1 MLNKD
6 FPNRLYYA
14 KDNTYG
20 SATSW
25 GFENTWYIKAFPT
38 PKERDEHVKNSVNIT
53 CRAVSSRRAYEIM
66 HKERKEC
73 SYLLFVDGKRIWVQE
88 YSSYGRLIEREL
100 FEDGE

>member
-6 FPNRLYYA
+6 FPKRLYYA

-38 PKERDEHVKNSVNIT
+38 PEERDEHVENSVNIT
-53 CRAVSSRRAYEIM
+53 CRAVSTSRAYEIM
-66 HKERKEC
+66 GKGLKRC
-73 SYLLFVDGKRIWVQE
+73 TYLLFLNGKRVWVTE
-88 YSSYGRLIEREL
+88 YSSYGRLIQRKL
-100 FEDGE
+100 FEEGE